1 MELIEVSSYT
11 ENEKFHIAKEH
22 LVENKKSKNGI
33 KKEQLTITD
42 GALKDII
49 RLYTREAGVRSLERT
64 IGKLSRKAAWKSL
77 RTARSCCKGYKD
89 QS

>member
-1 MELIEVSSYT
+1 MSSYT

-22 LVENKKSKNGI
+22 LVEKQKSKNGI

-64 IGKLSRKAAWKSL
+64 IGKPAARLQEKSL
-77 RTARSCCKGYKD
+77 RIAK
-89 QS
+89 QL

>member
-22 LVENKKSKNGI
+22 LVEKQKSKNGI

-49 RLYTREAGVRSLERT
+49 GLYTREAGVRSLERT
-64 IGKLSRKAAWKSL
+64 IGKLCPQGCQGNL
-77 RTARSCCKGYKD
+77 QGQRSCCKGYKD